1 MSPQKRV
8 SKARLRATLMAQR
21 ALEDEAVR
29 EQLRL
34 LVNMRRSVLR
44 ALGEA
49 SGFRLFNLSQVLAA
63 IDRAIVENR
72 GLAERLA
79 SSATT
84 RAYRLGTELVDR
96 AMLTL
101 GRAAGGLASIS
112 PELLSAVL
120 DVTNDQL
127 RSVWSE
133 LGTGLKATVRRAA
146 LGVTDPNRAI
156 GEVARALRSSRP
168 FANAPV
174 DAERIIRTEVNRTFS
189 IATQKRMDQS
199 DERLGG
205 VLKKYWL
212 DADDD
217 RVRNAHRVAGEQ
229 YGLRGDPGPIP
240 VSKPFIVGGEK
251 LMFPRDP
258 KGSAANTIQCRCVSV
273 PYVEDVSDVRLP
285 APIKL
290 AS

>member
-8 SKARLRATLMAQR
+8 SRARLRATLMAQHN
-21 ALEDEAVR
+21 LEDQAVR

-34 LVNMRRSVLR
+34 LVDMRRSVLR

-63 IDRAIVENR
+63 IDRAIGENR
-72 GLAERLA
+72 TISERLA

-84 RAYRLGTELVDR
+84 RAYRLGTELVDG
-96 AMLTL
+96 AVAI
-101 GRAAGGLASIS
+101 GPGGLAGIS
-112 PELLSAVL
+112 PELLAALL

-133 LGTGLKATVRRAA
+133 LGTSLKGTVRRAA
-146 LGVTDPNRAI
+146 LGIADPFEAMKQVAKTIVNPKVYGSAM
-156 GEVARALRSSRP
+156 ARA
-168 FANAPV
+168 
-174 DAERIIRTEVNRTFS
+174 ETIIRTEVNRTFS

-199 DERLGG
+199 DERLRGG
-205 VLKKYWL
+205 LKKYWL

-217 RVRNAHRVAGEQ
+217 RVRDAHREAGKA
-229 YGLRGDPGPIP
+229 YGLGGDPGPIP
-240 VSKPFIVGGEK
+240 VGKPFIVDGEK

-258 KGSAANTIQCRCVSV
+258 KGSAGNTINCRCVSV
-273 PYVEDVSDVRLP
+273 PYVGDVADVRVS